1 MASVATC
8 IYFSYYESYIFLF
21 LSPQLHLIHELTIAF
36 SFPKLDTFYGLPDNY
51 QNVKTKT
58 REKEIFISETN

>member
-1 MASVATC
+1 MRVT
-8 IYFSYYESYIFLF
+8 FFF